1 MTKKCLF
8 SFVCGFSVFWAISYT
23 SYLAG
28 FSMEEPDVSI
38 EIVNKSGHEI
48 KNLQLGHDSGSD
60 VIDKLANDEK
70 AIFYKKIA
78 TNADGF
84 SLSFVDV
91 SSRRHYEVLGYYEKG
106 YLFSILQYT
115 IHRDFHVTET
125 GLRKKV
131 GLSL

>member
-8 SFVCGFSVFWAISYT
+8 SFVCGFLVYWAISYT

-38 EIVNKSGHEI
+38 EIVNKSWHEI
-48 KNLQLGHDSGSD
+48 RNVQLGHGSGSD

-70 AIFYKKIA
+70 AIFYKNIA

-84 SLSFVDV
+84 TLSFVDI

-115 IHRDFHVTET
+115 IHTDFHVTET
-125 GLRKKV
+125 GLRQKV
-131 GLSL
+131 GL

>member
-8 SFVCGFSVFWAISYT
+8 SFVCGFLVYWAISYT

-48 KNLQLGHDSGSD
+48 RNVQLGHGSGSD

-70 AIFYKKIA
+70 AIFYKNIA

-84 SLSFVDV
+84 TLSFVDI

-106 YLFSILQYT
+106 YLFSILQ
-115 IHRDFHVTET
+115 
-125 GLRKKV
+125 
-131 GLSL
+131 